1 MSMNVNIIA
10 IILIVITLALFAR
23 VWVPWGVSASGNL
36 VSRETLSVL
45 GRLRMHGPA
54 ASLLYLVAITL
65 LVMDRIGLLSVLVV
79 TGLLGLLLALP
90 VRYVMTSQGIRA
102 AWTPFRRWTEFGGV
116 ARRRGGVR
124 LQGVAGARPLNVWLS
139 GGRDDDDFVLLL
151 RQLVRGSYKGQLG
164 PEAAAPQG
172 EAVPSGRGPI
182 GMAGAGG
189 D

>member
-65 LVMDRIGLLSVLVV
+65 LVVRVRHPPVLDLDLPLDGKRKAIGWI
-79 TGLLGLLLALP
+79 TAALFALCVHP
-90 VRYVMTSQGIRA
+90 V
-102 AWTPFRRWTEFGGV
+102 PFE
-116 ARRRGGVR
+116 VR
-124 LQGVAGARPLNVWLS
+124 
-139 GGRDDDDFVLLL
+139 
-151 RQLVRGSYKGQLG
+151 
-164 PEAAAPQG
+164 
-172 EAVPSGRGPI
+172 
-182 GMAGAGG
+182 
-189 D
+189 

>member
-65 LVMDRIGLLSVLVV
+65 LVMDRIGLLTVLVV
-79 TGLLGLLLALP
+79 TGLLGLLLA
-90 VRYVMTSQGIRA
+90 
-102 AWTPFRRWTEFGGV
+102 
-116 ARRRGGVR
+116 
-124 LQGVAGARPLNVWLS
+124 
-139 GGRDDDDFVLLL
+139 
-151 RQLVRGSYKGQLG
+151 
-164 PEAAAPQG
+164 
-172 EAVPSGRGPI
+172 
-182 GMAGAGG
+182 
-189 D
+189 